1 MAITKHEKRIAK
13 SLGVSVVGLAVL
25 SKAVANDGVVT
36 GWAGGNPG
44 SAKVGLLAK
53 GLIAETRPDAFYG
66 AVITDAG
73 REIVRRARALGW

>member
-1 MAITKHEKRIAK
+1 MRITTHEKRIAK

-25 SKAVANDGVVT
+25 SRAVANDGVVA

-53 GLIAETRPDAFYG
+53 GLIAETRPGFYG